1 MSRRTILSTER
12 LTVTEWL
19 PDDFD
24 DLLAL
29 HSDPLTMR
37 FIGYG
42 RPDTDSE
49 ARSRLD
55 GYLAGEAGENAEPR
69 GVAHNR
75 FQSADTHAVE
85 RTHSRC
91 SDVGASRP
99 SRRTGRLASACL
111 ATWRL

>member
-1 MSRRTILSTER
+1 MSRRTILSAER

-42 RPDTDSE
+42 RPDTDGE
-49 ARSRLD
+49 ARLRLD
-55 GYLAGEAGENAEPR
+55 GYLDEQQVR
-69 GVAHNR
+69 GGRSGVW
-75 FQSADTHAVE
+75 
-85 RTHSRC
+85 RTVTAR
-91 SDVGASRP
+91 
-99 SRRTGRLASACL
+99 
-111 ATWRL
+111 